1 MINAIGSVNKCFAFI
16 QNVRNSTMKFI
27 SNVHEKNTELV
38 AKNEHFSWKAHLEII
53 WSISLTFCTVFA
65 KLHALAPVFSN
76 DGYIEF
82 RVHQLNLYFSL
93 ETANSTVLLRNPNP
107 NELVNWTKSSKL
119 KFIAISSCWIFLF
132 QVKIL
137 PIRFKLDWIIN
148 FFERTIMTHVKNSN
162 FHRKKSFMGCS
173 NVECEN
179 NTLMMF
185 KSTISIVRY
194 VIDLFGVY
202 VSMAP
207 DCSFFVV
214 WFWALYNQF

>member
-1 MINAIGSVNKCFAFI
+1 MFCIHSKCAEFDNEIYFECPGKKHWTGSK
-16 QNVRNSTMKFI
+16 
-27 SNVHEKNTELV
+27 
-38 AKNEHFSWKAHLEII
+38 KNEHFSWKAHLEII

-148 FFERTIMTHVKNSN
+148 FFEEPSWHMWKIRTFIEKKVSWVVQMLNVKTIRWWCSNLQSVSFVMWSIFLGSMFLWRQIVLFLLYDFELYIINSN
-162 FHRKKSFMGCS
+162 
-173 NVECEN
+173 
-179 NTLMMF
+179 
-185 KSTISIVRY
+185 
-194 VIDLFGVY
+194 
-202 VSMAP
+202 
-207 DCSFFVV
+207 
-214 WFWALYNQF
+214 